1 MLLFGVCDPESD
13 RQTDLTSSTSPAKKE
28 GRFHIHSVTTVC
40 PDTSVISFNSHR
52 SPMRKVLLSH
62 LTGGET
68 EAQGVQRW
76 LVAELALELMSF
88 DSGQG

>member
-1 MLLFGVCDPESD
+1 
-13 RQTDLTSSTSPAKKE
+13 
-28 GRFHIHSVTTVC
+28 
-40 PDTSVISFNSHR
+40 
-52 SPMRKVLLSH
+52 MRKVLLSH

-76 LVAELALELMSF
+76 LVAELALEFMSF